1 MHQLYKVWWYCI
13 LPILLIA
20 FLLPG
25 DTFTLQLHSTY
36 FVISSI
42 SVAIVVSAYLFFIGF
57 TYFLG
62 RHQKHN
68 RWIDWIHTYSSTI
81 TIMSVLTNDSITEL
95 IYQFGSPST
104 SMQWIW
110 QSSWIWLYSS
120 ILFLAVQPL
129 LIIKLI
135 QAYYLGR

>member
-42 SVAIVVSAYLFFIGF
+42 SVAIVVSAYLLLIGLI
-57 TYFLG
+57 YFLS
-62 RHQKHN
+62 RYKNHN
-68 RWIDWIHTYSSTI
+68 RWIDRIHTYGSTI
-81 TIMSVLTNDSITEL
+81 TIISVLTYALTTEL

-120 ILFLAVQPL
+120 ILFLVVQPL

-135 QAYYLGR
+135 RAYYLRR